1 MKQQQTLNS
10 SAYWKKIEA
19 EEIKTLSM
27 NEFKALF
34 PYEVIDK
41 AWRVL
46 SGNKILLD
54 YLPNFNTAQV
64 IRKDDRYFVLVVD
77 FEFTKTHEADEPG
90 VAIMA
95 ELVKKRRATRTY
107 KEVVAE
113 TESML
118 KHWRKYGYL

>member
-19 EEIKTLSM
+19 EEIKKLSM
-27 NEFKALF
+27 DEFKALT
-34 PYEVIDK
+34 PYEVMDK

-46 SGNKILLD
+46 SGNKILLE

-64 IRKDDRYFVLVVD
+64 IKKDDRYYVLVVD
-77 FEFTKTHEADEPG
+77 FEFTKTHTADEPG
-90 VAIMA
+90 VAIIA

-113 TESML
+113 TENML